1 MEYEL
6 ASFASWLANQFVL
19 GCTESL
25 EIDMVAFYAGLGL
38 VMITGIMAIVE
49 MSMGFVM
56 QQNRWEPD
64 RIYSKSSS
72 SALDRDWLQVLD
84 IINNVNV
91 NGKDLALW
99 SYNGTSLRSCT
110 CYLVERSVFGKSEN
124 KLREDECLLG
134 QDGGSNAIFPSDL
147 IPKNS
152 RPIQS
157 VFARGYSPATSFVT
171 SCDFKRSISLSGTD
185 VKLQHRVL
193 VFPDSSSKTLK
204 LYSCAFDDISPDN
217 ICSFEKS

>member
-6 ASFASWLANQFVL
+6 ASFAGWLANQFVL

-84 IINNVNV
+84 IINNANV
-91 NGKDLALW
+91 EDLALW
-99 SYNGTSLRSCT
+99 SYNGSRLRSCT
-110 CYLVERSVFGKSEN
+110 CYLVERSVFSKSED
-124 KLREDECLLG
+124 KLREEECLLG
-134 QDGGSNAIFPSDL
+134 QDSGSNAIFPSDL

-152 RPIQS
+152 RPIQPL
-157 VFARGYSPATSFVT
+157 FARGSYSPATSFVT
-171 SCDFKRSISLSGTD
+171 SCDFKRSISLEGTD

-193 VFPDSSSKTLK
+193 IFPDSSSKTIK
-204 LYSCAFDDISPDN
+204 LYSCAFDDINSDN